1 MSDTDTRPMPAGHEP
16 RPGNPWSPPGA
27 PGWVGA
33 SAAEQQG
40 PQPQYGQPQQP
51 YAGGPGGPVPPASPG
66 GPGGSG
72 GTGGTGGRDRR
83 PGWAGV
89 ITAGVLAAVLAAG
102 GTAGVVTALD
112 NGSSSS
118 GLTSSTNDRSS
129 APQVPVRGDQVDWS
143 KVAAA
148 VEPSVVSIRVRSQMG
163 AGEGSGMVLNAE
175 GQVLTNNHVVAA
187 AGAGGQMQVAFSDGT
202 LFDAEIVGTDPTT
215 DLAIIKIVDPPA
227 DLTPVQ
233 FADSDSVE
241 VGQPVMALGNPLGLS
256 DTVTTG
262 IVSAVDRPVTTQ
274 GQGSSPFQQGEPVVT
289 NAIQTDAA
297 VNPGNSG
304 GPLVDASGRV
314 IGVNSAIASIGANG
328 AGSQS
333 GSIGLGFAIPS
344 TEAQR
349 VAKELLTDGQ
359 AQHAFLGVSLKDVV
373 VKADG
378 VAHQAAGIV
387 QVVDGSPAAGAGLKA
402 GDAVIAV
409 DGEAVSGAESLTAQV
424 RERAPGSKAELTV
437 VRDGKTEKVSV
448 TLEAKSGS

>member
-1 MSDTDTRPMPAGHEP
+1 
-16 RPGNPWSPPGA
+16 
-27 PGWVGA
+27 
-33 SAAEQQG
+33 
-40 PQPQYGQPQQP
+40 
-51 YAGGPGGPVPPASPG
+51 
-66 GPGGSG
+66 
-72 GTGGTGGRDRR
+72 
-83 PGWAGV
+83 
-89 ITAGVLAAVLAAG
+89 VLAAVLAAG
-102 GTAGVVTALD
+102 GTAGVVTALHD
-112 NGSSSS
+112 GSSSS
-118 GLTSSTNDRSS
+118 GLTSSTSTNDRSS
-129 APQVPVRGDQVDWS
+129 APQVPVSGDQVDWS

-163 AGEGSGMVLNAE
+163 AGEGSGMVLDTE
-175 GQVLTNNHVVAA
+175 GHVLTNNHVVAA
-187 AGAGGQMQVAFSDGT
+187 AGSGGQMQVAFSDGT
-202 LFDAEIVGTDPTT
+202 LFDAEVVGTDPTT
-215 DLAIIKIVDPPA
+215 DLAVIKIVDPPK

-233 FADSDSVE
+233 FADSDSVD

-274 GQGSSPFQQGEPVVT
+274 GEGSSPFQQGEPVVT

-314 IGVNSAIASIGANG
+314 IGVNSAIASVGANG

-344 TEAQR
+344 IEAQR

-373 VKADG
+373 VQADG
-378 VAHQAAGIV
+378 VHHQAAGIV

-402 GDAVIAV
+402 GDAVTAV